1 MSEKSSGRLSVLLR
15 GHVWREQGKGKKEDS
30 ILLEFCCTLTLL
42 EGISNWINNCLIP
55 ISQLDLSALTEE
67 AVLWERDGRRV

>member
-1 MSEKSSGRLSVLLR
+1 M
-15 GHVWREQGKGKKEDS
+15 
-30 ILLEFCCTLTLL
+30 LLEFGCTLTLL

-67 AVLWERDGRRV
+67 PVSYGKEMEKRVR